1 MGLSLANVEDRG
13 TCGNGSSKN
22 FMSSYIFSIVISV
35 DIDTIT
41 SQATETASRLRP
53 AADCE
58 WLFRLLGH
66 YGYTIEKGRM
76 PDT

>member
-1 MGLSLANVEDRG
+1 MGLSLANVEKCGTRG
-13 TCGNGSSKN
+13 NESSKN
-22 FMSSYIFSIVISV
+22 FLSSYIFSIVIFV

-41 SQATETASRLRP
+41 SQATDTASRLRP
-53 AADCE
+53 ATDCE